1 MAQIGLVC
9 LLLFAIF
16 YGSKNRK
23 TRAEIAQK
31 NLGQQ
36 SQPRR
41 LELQRIQS

>member
-16 YGSKNRK
+16 YESKNRT
-23 TRAEIAQK
+23 TREEIAQK

-36 SQPRR
+36 CQPRR
-41 LELQRIQS
+41 LELHRV